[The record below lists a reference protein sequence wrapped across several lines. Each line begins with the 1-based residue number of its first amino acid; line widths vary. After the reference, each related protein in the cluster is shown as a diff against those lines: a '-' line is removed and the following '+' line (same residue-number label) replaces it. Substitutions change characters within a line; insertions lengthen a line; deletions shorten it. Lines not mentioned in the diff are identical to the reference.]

1 MIATL
6 LAFLLALL
14 PVPPAAD
21 EAVPSHAERVAT
33 IDWGTAETLL
43 ALGITPL
50 GLAETAGY

>member
-1 MIATL
+1 MIARL

-50 GLAETAGY
+50 GL